1 MRPSIVTH
9 RPFVRVGEDRM
20 LRELLLCV
28 RLGLERHRRRKTGE
42 CGALELVLQ
51 QLQRVVRALAHFVAV
66 ARRSA
71 GFNGQHMLA
80 TALFRSLAAR
90 AALEGRGSRL
100 AAVRAVGFQ
109 KVFEVLFVVADPA
122 YPI

>member
-28 RLGLERHRRRKTGE
+28 RLGLERHRRRQTGE
-42 CGALELVLQ
+42 CGALELV
-51 QLQRVVRALAHFVAV
+51 LQRVVRALAHFVAV